1 MIVILSSS
9 LPQITG
15 YESSEF
21 GRVRNDRG
29 CKSTGYR
36 WAYQGSNQVNYG
48 TSRLNF
54 GGYETT
60 VGTNRMDTSG
70 WRNGSKWPKYRKS
83 VR

>member
-54 GGYETT
+54 GGY
-60 VGTNRMDTSG
+60 
-70 WRNGSKWPKYRKS
+70 
-83 VR
+83 